1 MPIISFVCRTC
12 KWESCIR
19 EDRLVHNSPY
29 LRHRRSVYATFTE
42 RVSLQSQCLCSPAHL
57 PFYSADTVF
66 FLQGYYAK
74 AIQEI
79 ECLFE
84 ARTLESLEG
93 MLLLVI
99 YQLRSPSRPG
109 IWSLI
114 GMTMRHALSLGLH
127 RKFHGPNVTDQRR
140 KRIFWTTYMLERSI
154 ARTLGLPVSVSDRD
168 IEVAFP
174 APVPED
180 IEDEDQLSLAILQDP
195 PASPASAVIHIF
207 RLAQLESKIY
217 SSIHRVDRPLA
228 NDLLPK
234 ITRFR
239 QLLDDWKTQISSAVR
254 VLSDQERTSPN
265 SYVDRRYHTLHH
277 HRVMLLLLL
286 PNLTSLPSTHADF
299 ELCVSSAGQVV
310 QLYKKL
316 HDHQNMLSYSLIA
329 LHATLVAGL
338 TLIYCFLASGRA
350 IFNPQ
355 FSSDVRACSTVLYVI
370 SERWSAARKVRDAF
384 ERMVSLTV
392 ERGEHRETEGID
404 NDQTTGS
411 LASEAVDGQM
421 TTELL
426 WQELAAEMPGAS
438 SQQEYTMPGDVF
450 PDPNDFW
457 NCLGPW
463 LGDEVDGFGQSW
475 LNPGIGGYDY
485 TFSQVNDEEQ

>member
-1 MPIISFVCRTC
+1 MLF
-12 KWESCIR
+12 
-19 EDRLVHNSPY
+19 
-29 LRHRRSVYATFTE
+29 
-42 RVSLQSQCLCSPAHL
+42 L
-57 PFYSADTVF
+57 P
-66 FLQGYYAK
+66 QGYYGK
-74 AIQEI
+74 AIQDI
-79 ECLFE
+79 EYLFE
-84 ARTLESLEG
+84 SRTLESLEG

-99 YQLRSPSRPG
+99 YQLRAPSPPG

-127 RKFHGPNVTDQRR
+127 RKFYGSKVVDQRR

-168 IEVAFP
+168 IDVAFP
-174 APVPED
+174 APVPDD
-180 IEDEDQLSLAILQDP
+180 IGDEDQMSLALLQEP

-207 RLAQLESKIY
+207 QLAQLESRIY
-217 SSIHRVDRPLA
+217 SSIHRVDRPLTK
-228 NDLLPK
+228 DLTPK

-239 QLLDDWKTQISSAVR
+239 QLLDEWRSQIPRAVP

-265 SYVDRRYHTLHH
+265 SYVDRRYHTLHY

-286 PNLTSLPSTHADF
+286 PNLTGMSPTDADF
-299 ELCVSSAGQVV
+299 GLCVSSAGQVA
-310 QLYKKL
+310 QLYKQL
-316 HDHQNMLSYSLIA
+316 HDHQDMLSYSLIA
-329 LHATLVAGL
+329 LHATFVAGL
-338 TLIYCFLASGRA
+338 TLIYCFLASERA

-392 ERGEHRETEGID
+392 ERGERRESDGVGQ
-404 NDQTTGS
+404 DQMTGS
-411 LASEAVDGQM
+411 LSSETLDGQM

-426 WQELAAEMPGAS
+426 WQGLAAEMPGPGS
-438 SQQEYTMPGDVF
+438 EQDHMMPGDVF

-475 LNPGIGGYDY
+475 LDPAPMEYDPALP
-485 TFSQVNDEEQ
+485 QVNDGEQKS

>member
-1 MPIISFVCRTC
+1 MFVLT
-12 KWESCIR
+12 S
-19 EDRLVHNSPY
+19 SYP
-29 LRHRRSVYATFTE
+29 F
-42 RVSLQSQCLCSPAHL
+42 SL
-57 PFYSADTVF
+57 ADTLF

-74 AIQEI
+74 AIQDM

-127 RKFHGPNVTDQRR
+127 RKLHGPKVADQRR

-168 IEVAFP
+168 IDVTFP
-174 APVPED
+174 AAVPED

-195 PASPASAVIHIF
+195 PASPTTAVNHIF

-228 NDLLPK
+228 NDLSPK
-234 ITRFR
+234 VTRFR
-239 QLLDDWKTQISSAVR
+239 QLLDDWKTQVPSAVP

-265 SYVDRRYHTLHH
+265 SYVDRRYHTLHY

-286 PNLTSLPSTHADF
+286 PSLTGLPSTHADF

-316 HDHQNMLSYSLIA
+316 HDHQDMLSYSLIA
-329 LHATLVAGL
+329 LHATFVAGL

-392 ERGEHRETEGID
+392 ERGERGETEGID
-404 NDQTTGS
+404 HDQTTGS
-411 LASEAVDGQM
+411 LSSETVDGQI

-426 WQELAAEMPGAS
+426 WQELAAEMPGAG

-463 LGDEVDGFGQSW
+463 IGDDVDGFGQSW
-475 LNPGIGGYDY
+475 LDPGTGGYDH
-485 TFSQVNDEEQ
+485 TFSQVNNE